1 MTRQALATLLWSSTV
16 SRDDGD
22 DLVPADAYNA
32 SAGLIEFISNELDQ
46 FIEQLPDDFEPEDHW
61 IGCSSEPGWDA
72 WDQLAHDYILT
83 RNHHGAGFWDGE
95 WAEPAA
101 SMLTKLA
108 HQKTEIEVYLN
119 DNDEIEAL

>member
-1 MTRQALATLLWSSTV
+1 MV
-16 SRDDGD
+16 
-22 DLVPADAYNA
+22 
-32 SAGLIEFISNELDQ
+32 EFISNQFDQ
-46 FIEQLPDDFEPEDHW
+46 FIEQLPDDFDPEDHW
-61 IGCSSEPGWDA
+61 IGYSSEPDWDV

-83 RNHHGAGFWDGE
+83 RNHHGAGFWDGD

-108 HQKTEIEVYLN
+108 QQESEIEVYLN